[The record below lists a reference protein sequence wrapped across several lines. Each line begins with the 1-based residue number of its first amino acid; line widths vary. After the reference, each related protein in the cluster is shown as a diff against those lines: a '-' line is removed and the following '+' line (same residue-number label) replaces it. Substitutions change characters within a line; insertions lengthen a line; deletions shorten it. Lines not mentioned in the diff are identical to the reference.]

1 MDAIKHPAE
10 PLSHYHCGMR
20 ENNRVCRIGAAV
32 ISAAIVVGLT
42 ACASAPPPV
51 PAPGQDRV
59 VEERV
64 RAPSAGSGEELQV
77 FGVRNPAVV
86 ALGRDARAAEEKQDL
101 ERAEMLLERALRI
114 DGRDP
119 AILQQMAE
127 IQLARG
133 RLGQAG
139 TFAQRSF
146 ELGPQVGEICQRSL
160 RTLVVVHER
169 NGAWDRAQQARGRL
183 KDCRVAPPDR
193 F

>member
-1 MDAIKHPAE
+1 MIP
-10 PLSHYHCGMR
+10 
-20 ENNRVCRIGAAV
+20 
-32 ISAAIVVGLT
+32 AAIMLGLT

-64 RAPSAGSGEELQV
+64 RAPSAGSSEELQV
-77 FGVRNPAVV
+77 FGVRNPAVA
-86 ALGRDARAAEEKQDL
+86 ALGRQARAAEDSENL

-127 IQLARG
+127 VQLARG
-133 RLGQAG
+133 RLDQAG
-139 TFAQRSF
+139 SFAQRSF

-169 NGAWDRAQQARGRL
+169 NGAWDQAQQARGRL
-183 KDCRVAPPDR
+183 ENCRIAPPER